1 MGYLEP
7 KIAGM
12 FQRRFLKCSVVL
24 FFIISCSKTTDQ
36 LPYYNSPDFDP
47 IFIEN
52 RKDLESK
59 IKHTIEDFSF
69 IDTNGKA
76 FGSKGLN
83 KPDCLKL
90 FSTTF
95 DISAPMSSS
104 FMH

>member
-59 IKHTIEDFSF
+59 IKHTIGDFSF

-76 FGSKGLN
+76 FGSKDLLGKFMLQILYL
-83 KPDCLKL
+83 PPVP
-90 FSTTF
+90 TF
-95 DISAPMSSS
+95 VQK
-104 FMH
+104 